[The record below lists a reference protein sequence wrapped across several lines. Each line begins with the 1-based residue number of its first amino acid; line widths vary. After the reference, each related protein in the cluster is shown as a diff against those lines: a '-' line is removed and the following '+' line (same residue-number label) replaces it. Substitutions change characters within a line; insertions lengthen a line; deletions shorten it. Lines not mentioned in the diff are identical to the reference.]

1 MKMGSGD
8 AWGRGDILS
17 ERPMQPAG
25 RYSTRNTW
33 FSLPESCRFVDRKG
47 MIVPVSPSTG
57 LSCQT
62 AKRPYSPWYLEPEL
76 TSSSKRPRTGASSW
90 NLGRATTS
98 LSLAAFPCSTSPAE
112 NPHQKPSECLASE
125 LARSTSSDA
134 RRDCVDLRRSKCAET
149 NVSSTLDKVVATMP
163 TSPERRNPSES
174 WQFRVVAS
182 SRCKSPSLLASDVIG
197 TIDFNSDCE
206 LFATGGLARKI
217 RICSYA
223 KMTSDEA
230 LVSSDEDEDLYSD
243 EDDEDQVGSR
253 HSSSRRRG
261 RKNSGFS
268 LDHGESAVGEICT
281 PGKLSSLKWRPDG
294 SEVIGCGD
302 YDGVVSEWSIEHK
315 HTVSE
320 WYEHSGQRVWSLD
333 YSKLAPTL
341 SASASGD
348 GTVRVW
354 KRGSEKSVV
363 VIRPPSGNSVCCAE
377 FSPASEYLIA
387 MASADCN
394 VYLYD
399 LRKSG
404 SPLLKLSSHEKA
416 VSYVRFLGKDK
427 IVSASIDSTLK
438 LWDVSSPLAFAAHDK
453 EGDSGMISPDGHL
466 ERTFRDHLN
475 VKNFVGLSVH
485 RGAGILAC
493 GSETNEVL
501 IYKSSSTIPLQRHKL
516 PGNCCP
522 GSDLSTSGSPFVGA
536 VCWREKGNNYSM
548 VAANSDGVVQVL
560 QAHQVDSI

>member
-8 AWGRGDILS
+8 AWDRGDILS
-17 ERPMQPAG
+17 ERPMQPVG
-25 RYSTRNTW
+25 RCSTRNIW

-47 MIVPVSPSTG
+47 MIVPVSPNKG

-76 TSSSKRPRTGASSW
+76 NSTKRPKTGASSW
-90 NLGRATTS
+90 NLGRATSS
-98 LSLAAFPCSTSPAE
+98 LPLAAFPRSTSSAE
-112 NPHQKPSECLASE
+112 SLHRKPSECLAS
-125 LARSTSSDA
+125 ARSPSSDA
-134 RRDCVDLRRSKCAET
+134 RRDHIDLRQLKCSET
-149 NVSSTLDKVVATMP
+149 NVSSTLEKVVATTPM
-163 TSPERRNPSES
+163 SPERRNPSES

-182 SRCKSPSLLASDVIG
+182 SKCKSPSLLASDVIG

-223 KMTSDEA
+223 KMTSDDA
-230 LVSSDEDEDLYSD
+230 LGLSDEDADLYSD
-243 EDDEDQVGSR
+243 EDDEDRSDSR
-253 HSSSRRRG
+253 HASTRRRG

-268 LDHGESAVGEICT
+268 LNHGESVVGEICT

-354 KRGSEKSVV
+354 KRGTERSVV

-377 FSPASEYLIA
+377 FSPVSEYLIA

-404 SPLLKLSSHEKA
+404 SPLLKLSSHQKA

-438 LWDVSSPLAFAAHDK
+438 LWDVSSPLAVAAHDLQ
-453 EGDSGMISPDGHL
+453 GDSGITPDGHL

-501 IYKSSSTIPLQRHKL
+501 IYKNSSTIPLQRHMF
-516 PGNCCP
+516 PSNCWP
-522 GSDLSTSGSPFVGA
+522 DSNLGSSGSPFVGA

-548 VAANSDGVVQVL
+548 VAANSEGVVQVL
-560 QAHQVDSI
+560 QAHQVDSV